1 MFSLYGHGRNPFPA
15 KHSHKQDTSIKVE
28 KYNIDLPPAIKSI
41 HTGYDCFLSM
51 DRESVST
58 FRNSSSEAG
67 NSSFSVWKLEFLS
80 VETEVYN
87 CGNAKELIAFIRL
100 LFVLLQV
107 ADTFLFFNSIVGIL
121 FMAVFRGK
129 RISTKG
135 DLNNKTAFV

>member
-1 MFSLYGHGRNPFPA
+1 
-15 KHSHKQDTSIKVE
+15 
-28 KYNIDLPPAIKSI
+28 
-41 HTGYDCFLSM
+41 M

-100 LFVLLQV
+100 LFVFCCRWQILQC
-107 ADTFLFFNSIVGIL
+107 FFNFMEEGIYHNYAHNCKTVG
-121 FMAVFRGK
+121 
-129 RISTKG
+129 
-135 DLNNKTAFV
+135 

>member
-1 MFSLYGHGRNPFPA
+1 
-15 KHSHKQDTSIKVE
+15 
-28 KYNIDLPPAIKSI
+28 
-41 HTGYDCFLSM
+41 M

-100 LFVLLQV
+100 LFVFCCRWQIHSC
-107 ADTFLFFNSIVGIL
+107 FFNSIVGIL

>member
-1 MFSLYGHGRNPFPA
+1 MKTSATCNQTHVIQQLISSWSVA
-15 KHSHKQDTSIKVE
+15 DTCCRQLVDKDICNTV
-28 KYNIDLPPAIKSI
+28 YAIKSI

-58 FRNSSSEAG
+58 FRNFSSEAG

-100 LFVLLQV
+100 LFVFCCRWQIHSCFSILLQV
-107 ADTFLFFNSIVGIL
+107 SCLWLCFAGKGFLPKEI
-121 FMAVFRGK
+121 
-129 RISTKG
+129 
-135 DLNNKTAFV
+135 

>member
-1 MFSLYGHGRNPFPA
+1 MY
-15 KHSHKQDTSIKVE
+15 
-28 KYNIDLPPAIKSI
+28 AIKSI

-87 CGNAKELIAFIRL
+87 CGNAKELIAFIRCYSC
-100 LFVLLQV
+100 FV
-107 ADTFLFFNSIVGIL
+107 AGGRYFY
-121 FMAVFRGK
+121 VF
-129 RISTKG
+129 ST
-135 DLNNKTAFV
+135 L

>member
-1 MFSLYGHGRNPFPA
+1 MIVFSLWTG
-15 KHSHKQDTSIKVE
+15 KV
-28 KYNIDLPPAIKSI
+28 
-41 HTGYDCFLSM
+41 FL
-51 DRESVST
+51 RLETPVP
-58 FRNSSSEAG
+58 RLEILV
-67 NSSFSVWKLEFLS
+67 FSVWKLEFLS

-87 CGNAKELIAFIRL
+87 CGNAKELIAFYQTVIR
-100 LFVLLQV
+100 VLLQV

>member
-1 MFSLYGHGRNPFPA
+1 
-15 KHSHKQDTSIKVE
+15 
-28 KYNIDLPPAIKSI
+28 
-41 HTGYDCFLSM
+41 M

-100 LFVLLQV
+100 LFVFCCRWQIHSCFQFYCRYLVYGCVSREKDFYQRR
-107 ADTFLFFNSIVGIL
+107 SEQ
-121 FMAVFRGK
+121 
-129 RISTKG
+129 
-135 DLNNKTAFV
+135 

>member
-1 MFSLYGHGRNPFPA
+1 
-15 KHSHKQDTSIKVE
+15 
-28 KYNIDLPPAIKSI
+28 
-41 HTGYDCFLSM
+41 M

-100 LFVLLQV
+100 LFVFCCRWQIHSC
-107 ADTFLFFNSIVGIL
+107 FSIL
-121 FMAVFRGK
+121 FIAVR
-129 RISTKG
+129 
-135 DLNNKTAFV
+135 

>member
-1 MFSLYGHGRNPFPA
+1 MY
-15 KHSHKQDTSIKVE
+15 
-28 KYNIDLPPAIKSI
+28 AIKSI

-87 CGNAKELIAFIRL
+87 CGNAKGTHSFYQTVIR
-100 LFVLLQV
+100 VLLQV

>member
-1 MFSLYGHGRNPFPA
+1 MY
-15 KHSHKQDTSIKVE
+15 
-28 KYNIDLPPAIKSI
+28 AIKSI

-100 LFVLLQV
+100 VIRVLLQV
-107 ADTFLFFNSIVGIL
+107 ADTFLFSIL
-121 FMAVFRGK
+121 
-129 RISTKG
+129 
-135 DLNNKTAFV
+135 L

>member
-1 MFSLYGHGRNPFPA
+1 MY
-15 KHSHKQDTSIKVE
+15 
-28 KYNIDLPPAIKSI
+28 AIKSI

-87 CGNAKELIAFIRL
+87 CGNAKELIAFIRCYSC
-100 LFVLLQV
+100 FV
-107 ADTFLFFNSIVGIL
+107 AGGRYIL
-121 FMAVFRGK
+121 VFQFYCRYLVYGCVSREKDFYQK
-129 RISTKG
+129 RSEQ
-135 DLNNKTAFV
+135 

>member
-1 MFSLYGHGRNPFPA
+1 MY
-15 KHSHKQDTSIKVE
+15 
-28 KYNIDLPPAIKSI
+28 AIKSI

-58 FRNSSSEAG
+58 FINFSSEAG

-100 LFVLLQV
+100 LFVFCCRWQIHSCFSILL
-107 ADTFLFFNSIVGIL
+107 
-121 FMAVFRGK
+121 
-129 RISTKG
+129 
-135 DLNNKTAFV
+135 

>member
-1 MFSLYGHGRNPFPA
+1 MY
-15 KHSHKQDTSIKVE
+15 
-28 KYNIDLPPAIKSI
+28 AIKSI

-87 CGNAKELIAFIRL
+87 CGNAKELIAFIRCYSC
-100 LFVLLQV
+100 FVAGGRYILV
-107 ADTFLFFNSIVGIL
+107 FNSIVGIL